1 MSAESIAAG
10 IIKNAAFV
18 PERAAA
24 YGFVHKDG
32 VYAYTTVI
40 SDGQFSLTIEC
51 GPDGFLRSEIKER
64 DTDEPYTL
72 PFVAGAA
79 GGFVGAVRAEYERM
93 LADIAEHCFQRRAF
107 KERQTQCILDYAK
120 DKYGDCPEFLWNNS
134 ENAVFRRGDNKKW
147 YAVFLTGRKDR
158 LGEAGEGNAE
168 IIDLRMEPED
178 LEKAVAG
185 GRYLRGYHM
194 NKKHWI
200 TVVLDG
206 RVPTGEICALL
217 DKSYLLARK

>member
-79 GGFVGAVRAEYERM
+79 GGFVGAVRAEYERV

-107 KERQTQCILDYAK
+107 KERQTQRLLDYAK
-120 DKYGDCPEFLWNNS
+120 DKYGDCPEFLWDNS
-134 ENAVFRRGDNKKW
+134 ENAVLRRGDNKKW
-147 YAVFLTGRKDR
+147 YAVFLTVRKAR
-158 LGEAGEGNAE
+158 
-168 IIDLRMEPED
+168 R
-178 LEKAVAG
+178 G
-185 GRYLRGYHM
+185 GRGKRGDYRFE
-194 NKKHWI
+194 NGARRPRKGGCGRQ
-200 TVVLDG
+200 VSARLSYEQEALDNRCFG
-206 RVPTGEICALL
+206 RAGADRGNMRVA
-217 DKSYLLARK
+217 